1 MAYFRLWQPILW
13 HHKIISSPTPT
24 RVALKFVRGEIFF
37 CSLPEINYLWAF
49 FWNFGKKM
57 SKSFS
62 GQGSSKVQCQ
72 LCCSM
77 FLMFIA
83 IDHFSPCTM
92 HLHIALRCI
101 WIPLSFFLCAL
112 CSSKK
117 CFMHDNETVPT
128 SKKKCIPSI
137 CRNSRRLCTRGQLE
151 KNRFFYLS

>member
-1 MAYFRLWQPILW
+1 MRINGLFSAVATDFMTPQNYQLANTHQGRL
-13 HHKIISSPTPT
+13 KIRP
-24 RVALKFVRGEIFF
+24 GEIFCVRF
-37 CSLPEINYLWAF
+37 QKINYLWAF
-49 FWNFGKKM
+49 FWNSEKKM

-128 SKKKCIPSI
+128 SKKKMHPQH
-137 CRNSRRLCTRGQLE
+137 LP
-151 KNRFFYLS
+151 KFA